1 MKVTPFLLFGC
12 MAVVAA
18 WSCKRDH
25 QQAPPPEEIIRQYQA
40 FIDANQYEEAKKLST
55 EQEQVRLD
63 GDAELMAMLPS
74 DSTIIR
80 TIFLGIDCK
89 EVARDVV
96 HCNCLLEDQ
105 EGEYEAVFKLVK
117 IDGTWRVDV
126 PIDEEEE
133 GSNGPALPGAKPMS
147 LPQKL

>member
-1 MKVTPFLLFGC
+1 MKVTPYLLFGC
-12 MAVVAA
+12 MAVAAA

-25 QQAPPPEEIIRQYQA
+25 QQALPPEEVIRQYQA
-40 FIDANQYEEAKKLST
+40 FIDANRYEEAKALST
-55 EQEQVRLD
+55 PQEQVRLD
-63 GDAELMAMLPS
+63 GDAELMAMLPA
-74 DSTIIR
+74 DSTLTR
-80 TIFLGIDCK
+80 TIFLKMNCK

-117 IDGTWRVDV
+117 IDGVWRMDV
-126 PIDEEEE
+126 PLGEEEE
-133 GSNGPALPGAKPMS
+133 GPALPGAKPMS